1 MIDIPSIRYSISLYP
16 TDTPPLSARRAA
28 SVEPEASLRADL
40 VAQVAGAQAQIESD
54 IEQLRRAAA
63 VGGDTAALAQAE
75 GQLQGLG
82 NLQRRI
88 EQAGPGALAAIRA
101 EVVAFVAASQ
111 VTAQLLRTA
120 TATAQ
125 AAEVALHAASE
136 AAHRTV
142 SDLADEVF
150 GKKKYDAYLHFASTE
165 EEEAYRKRSEDRER
179 YIKDQLA
186 LGTPEGNLNAA
197 RAMQAQLKD
206 AGAHGADAHPDY
218 GSDLTKV
225 DSSIAKLENAMA
237 VNHPKTQEVEA
248 RALAIEEKPA
258 ASTSVELD
266 AVAAQLRAAGVI
278 GTPAST
284 KGHGVTLQVADA
296 GKQRGWALPSSL
308 PWLSLSRVRGSPS
321 PASQM
326 RGVGAVLSPR

>member
-1 MIDIPSIRYSISLYP
+1 MRAIVELTTQYGRRIPLYP

-75 GQLQGLG
+75 GQLQGLS

-88 EQAGPGALAAIRA
+88 EHAGPGALAAIRA

-111 VTAQLLRTA
+111 VTAQLVRTA

-125 AAEVALHAASE
+125 TAEVALHAASA

-142 SDLADEVF
+142 SELADDVF

-165 EEEAYRKRSEDRER
+165 DEEAYRKRTEDRER

-206 AGAHGADAHPDY
+206 AGAHGADAHPDFV
-218 GSDLTKV
+218 DDTKRLSR
-225 DSSIAKLENAMA
+225 DADALAKSI
-237 VNHPKTQEVEA
+237 EVASPQAQKIED
-248 RALAIEEKPA
+248 RALDVAERAPT
-258 ASTSVELD
+258 STSPDLD
-266 AVAAQLRAAGVI
+266 TIAAQLRSAGVVS
-278 GTPAST
+278 TPAST
-284 KGHGVTLQVADA
+284 HGHGVTV
-296 GKQRGWALPSSL
+296 SL
-308 PWLSLSRVRGSPS
+308 PDSSPLQRV
-321 PASQM
+321 
-326 RGVGAVLSPR
+326 